1 MFAAHICGVKVVKY
15 SSSEMSS
22 VRSQSSDIYQ
32 SLIVVPKLLA
42 HRFVLI
48 DSIFRK
54 TCYSLKFTNFKM
66 KVTHMWGCAAFF
78 KFIHCKLNDADDADY
93 LNLHCGQFVLKYW
106 LVASQILLC
115 DEEMFYS

>member
-1 MFAAHICGVKVVKY
+1 MSIRKELSGYTLIALNYHLLPSCSLLNVVVMFAAHICGVKVVKY

-48 DSIFRK
+48 DSCF
-54 TCYSLKFTNFKM
+54 
-66 KVTHMWGCAAFF
+66 
-78 KFIHCKLNDADDADY
+78 
-93 LNLHCGQFVLKYW
+93 
-106 LVASQILLC
+106 
-115 DEEMFYS
+115 